1 MPTSSNV
8 ERAFKV
14 YTDVERSYPS
24 IICPITA
31 TINQGYAPVSIVDS
45 YTKVRVDPSL
55 VSVPGGYGSHPI
67 TVEIN
72 SRDYP
77 SIVVYKLFNFDVI
90 ITCTV
95 SSLTIQTTV
104 TDFAYVLNSGSITK
118 GTFTPVQ
125 IPDC

>member
-1 MPTSSNV
+1 M
-8 ERAFKV
+8 
-14 YTDVERSYPS
+14 YTNVERSYPS

-45 YTKVRVDPSL
+45 YTKVRVNPVL

-72 SRDYP
+72 SSNYA
-77 SIVVYKLFNFDVI
+77 SFVVYKLFTFNVI
-90 ITCTV
+90 IACTV

-125 IPDC
+125 TPDC

>member
-1 MPTSSNV
+1 M
-8 ERAFKV
+8 
-14 YTDVERSYPS
+14 YTDVERAHAS
-24 IICPITA
+24 IICPISA

-45 YTKVRVDPSL
+45 YTKVRVNPVL

-77 SIVVYKLFNFDVI
+77 SIVVYQTLTFNVI
-90 ITCTV
+90 IACTV

-125 IPDC
+125 TPDC